1 MFAQQL
7 ETRGIYYAVNYE
19 DITED
24 WLIGD
29 ELRISQVLINFLSNA
44 VKFTGEGKITV
55 TFRQMML
62 QNGKSDLMI
71 SVCDTGKG
79 MEPEFI
85 NRIFRPFEQENN
97 DIARNYGGTGLGMAI
112 TDNLVK
118 LMDGEIVVKST
129 PGEGSE
135 FSVFLSLPI
144 SEEKEATAAE
154 KKSAPNKAESADD
167 TYLSMGSM
175 LMPGQRSISTESDG
189 CRLMW
194 HHLFSCDGA
203 EENDPSGGKAKTVS
217 ECGSGAESISGG
229 ERNMQGFGALGNFGK
244 PGMGN
249 QRYRCKSSTD
259 NSRYFGR

>member
-44 VKFTGEGKITV
+44 VKFTSEGEITV

-144 SEEKEATAAE
+144 SEEKEAAAAE
-154 KKSAPNKAESADD
+154 KN
-167 TYLSMGSM
+167 
-175 LMPGQRSISTESDG
+175 QRRTKQKVGTKI
-189 CRLMW
+189 L
-194 HHLFSCDGA
+194 
-203 EENDPSGGKAKTVS
+203 
-217 ECGSGAESISGG
+217 SGARKSLWLKIIESLTDETMAGQIF
-229 ERNMQGFGALGNFGK
+229 RKVQ
-244 PGMGN
+244 
-249 QRYRCKSSTD
+249 QRLCLREQVQFC
-259 NSRYFGR
+259 